1 MNAKVKNQH
10 YIPQMYLNL
19 FSTNG
24 KLCVWNLSTG
34 QVLDNQSRRNFASLR
49 YFYDINRR
57 ELKELLSEI
66 ASVHPEIL
74 KIVELEDEQFIEKGL
89 GNEEGDIAGIIR
101 EITQDHSKIREEV
114 ITQKL
119 IIFLHDLAYRTEK
132 VRNDIEMVKNATI
145 HHSTKNNIAQS
156 AKDSAKK
163 TQLYYLLGVNPLM
176 ETAYMLKEQYDWY
189 IGVVSGKYKL
199 LISDNPAEGIRLGF
213 NDVCIP
219 LSGDLAIIL
228 RARRTAAPY
237 ISRDNPTNGEIIL
250 SERSV
255 FVYNVM
261 QRSYAKR
268 FMFGDKK
275 TIEFIK
281 DKTKHW

>member
-34 QVLDNQSRRNFASLR
+34 QVLDNQSSRNFASLR
-49 YFYDINRR
+49 YFYDINRKD
-57 ELKELLSEI
+57 LKELLSEI
-66 ASVHPEIL
+66 ASVHPKIL
-74 KIVELEDEQFIEKGL
+74 QIVELKDEQFIEKGL
-89 GNEEGDIAGIIR
+89 GNAEGDIAAVIR
-101 EITQDHSKIREEV
+101 EITTDHSKLHEKV

-132 VRNDIEMVKNATI
+132 VRNDIEMVKNAGM
-145 HHSTKNNIAQS
+145 HHSDENNISQLS
-156 AKDSAKK
+156 EDSAKR
-163 TQLYYLLGVNPLM
+163 TQLYYLLGVNPLL

-189 IGVVSGKYKL
+189 IGVVRGKYKL

-228 RARRTAAPY
+228 RARRTAAPF

-255 FVYNVM
+255 FAYNVM

-281 DKTKHW
+281 VATKSL